1 MDEATRQRIFEPF
14 FTTKAPGRGTGLGL
28 SVVFGIVEHHNGFID
43 VRSIPGKGTSFT
55 VYLPIAE
62 RAPEIGQRVRKS
74 IEEIPGGTETILVIE
89 DEEMLRSLA
98 KGILVSKGYKV
109 LIAEDGMQGVEMYQ
123 SHQKEIA
130 VVLSDVGLP
139 LLSGQDVFRKIR
151 AINPG
156 AKIILASGYFDPET
170 KSEMFKAGL
179 KNFIQKPYMQNEVL
193 QKVREAIDAK

>member
-1 MDEATRQRIFEPF
+1 
-14 FTTKAPGRGTGLGL
+14 
-28 SVVFGIVEHHNGFID
+28 VVFGIVEHHNGFID

-139 LLSGQDVFRKIR
+139 LLSGPDVFRKIR
-151 AINPG
+151 EINPE
-156 AKIILASGYFDPET
+156 AKVILASGFFDPET

-179 KNFIQKPYMQNEVL
+179 KNFIQKPYMHDEVL
-193 QKVREAIDAK
+193 QKIREVIDAK